1 MSHEVSVVSTLEQA
15 LEATCP
21 REVCATAMA
30 PDKKNVGALDSACN
44 RTVCGRAWLESYLA
58 ALRETSCWEA
68 LRPLLATESEKETF
82 KFGNDGTKAS
92 LERHRLPVTVGD
104 TVVCVWAS
112 VVEVPSL
119 GLLLGR
125 DFLEAIGGVIS
136 FTRRA
141 LRADHLDC
149 RRIPL
154 QQLSAGHFYLELLP
168 KTFFEDVGR
177 RWTRQGADAV
187 LEVQVSCA
195 EWARRRAAAVK
206 PNKQMHV
213 HEQLSL
219 EASSARSRRTLS
231 RSKALA
237 GDPIREGSPLP
248 YVARAQPKGRASMPP
263 PPAYVPAAS
272 RAKRVAFRWCAALAA
287 AAALSAVCPSA
298 VQQHPVGGGMEGAG
312 GDYGEGWSPSQTA
325 LSPGCHGPQV
335 RRRRVAEGRR
345 VPERP
350 IGNKI
355 GLHGRPD
362 APWNAGGQVHQGC
375 QGGDP
380 EPTGGPPPAG
390 GRGAESQRQRV
401 GVGQVTSGTQGRAAN
416 VEGRPSKA
424 GGAPARGG
432 TDRGHRGQV
441 EGQTAADRGSAE
453 SVAAAGHPRD
463 SSSELIGGPA
473 SYPDGEGRT
482 TWRSGRSSRRFAG
495 TTCTTSSTRRSHGWA
510 DGHGPSKGRGSAA
523 TNADHDRGPGPANG
537 RDARAGHA
545 AHDDN
550 AAAAA
555 APAGAG
561 WGWNP
566 LSSGQRLGL
575 SESGRG
581 YAVKLP
587 PLRQQLKSGQRLQAW
602 RKGKRDRDLVKVGAK
617 ELRDALEVTWAEDW
631 DRALSAPFVAWAS
644 DRPMPQRSGF
654 GDLLLTAAATKGH
667 AVTGSSQL
675 PAPCFLLL
683 RAVGRSPLL
692 NLRPSSRPAAEKKSL
707 EAEAAVMAEALAHRR
722 SGRHFFLELLRGAD
736 PYGTPEGRE
745 LMDEPSLF
753 DFSVNGVR
761 YVTSSPAVAKV
772 FCDKG
777 EAVDATAVLRA
788 IEEQFGVDHQTGNVT
803 ETLAAETDLE
813 SDLAVGQDGSDTEDE
828 ATNQEP
834 DKEVPVSAAVRQAVR
849 RLHENT
855 GHRSPKRLAR
865 ALVIAGAPM
874 EAVIAAKQLRCSV
887 CEEKRPPKAQ
897 RPASLPAPREAGD
910 QIALDIF
917 DAFDAV
923 GTRFS
928 ILHAVD
934 AVTRF
939 QMAEVVDKKSSQ
951 EVVRFLKE
959 RWCPVFGTPRTIVM
973 DQGREFISHEVER
986 YAIESN
992 VYLFF
997 ISVQAPWQNGL
1008 CERVGGMLKTVLAAA
1023 TASQSLMGLE
1033 EMKTGL
1039 GEALLAYNM
1048 DVGDSGFS
1056 PMQAAVGRQPLPPEN
1071 ALGNNRL
1078 GEIDS
1083 MDQPG
1088 FSRLVAVREAARMA
1102 MLRLH
1107 FSSSLRRAEKARSRN
1122 PTVAE
1127 APAVGDLVYYWREQ
1141 KYNRRGGVNK
1151 RRLLL
1156 RKWHGPGLLVAFEG
1170 NNCYVTARGTLT
1182 KVALEHVR
1190 RASPMEQIA
1199 SGEWDA
1205 VLQEVVAAAERDQ
1218 EWEMIGPAARQDDDG
1233 TEHDDLPEEGAPVS
1247 PELPRQSPVPGLRPG
1262 TEEIV
1267 SEALPEALPQQGGD
1281 VPSVSAELPRQS
1293 PVPGPGG
1300 PFLEA
1305 GAESFRGRLRE
1316 AMMRSR
1322 AERGRDL
1329 PPVSAEEFVRASASE
1344 SSAPVSR
1351 RPSTLVGPLASRA
1364 ASQEPTTPRRGSLQE
1379 PVPAGAATGSL
1390 EGDLEFGGTK
1400 RPAEVDAEALREQ
1413 ARGPGV
1419 PFDALV
1425 LEKEAVLSAA
1435 RAGEGEVHPLVR
1447 LQAQAALDRAE
1458 GRDTEAPDHGTWDGR
1473 WPLPRRTEFEAMTRC
1488 GLKWPTG
1495 REAFAVQAARKEYHW
1510 RTMTPEQRQAFK
1522 EAAAEAWNVWI
1533 KNDAV
1538 EVLSE
1543 QETEKTLATLRQRG
1557 ELHKVLTPRYVFTDK
1572 HDGVRTE
1579 TNKLPLKASARLV
1592 VPGYKDVTAFDLR
1605 KDAPTA
1611 SRTSQHLLF
1620 SVGAS
1625 KFKAGWRTGFADVK
1639 SAFLNTLLDYRS
1651 HRLQRVCRS
1660 TFAAELLGVE
1670 EGFDVGQYCRGHWAE
1685 ALGYNLAFK
1694 NADRILDL
1702 IGLIVVTDA
1711 KDTYDKGNSDT
1722 PSYGSQKS
1730 LAFTVA
1736 WLRGMIAKP
1745 NVALR
1750 WTATSNMFVD
1760 AGTKD
1765 MPQDH
1770 MRQTLDSGEWSF
1782 RYDEKYVKQAIKP
1795 KKPSAEGPAVL
1806 TGTEVAPHDPMIG
1819 FLQGLCNQPGWHK
1832 RNDMAI
1838 QVAFRAKSF
1847 RRPEPRFEPQKY
1859 PLRSTFALY
1868 HDQSGR
1874 GAWRLLEKD
1883 CRYGWQLK
1891 PLDREA
1897 PVLITL
1903 FRTHKEKET
1912 NVEAETCSSGPEQ
1925 CVKA

>member
-1 MSHEVSVVSTLEQA
+1 MAEEDKSTSAWYKVPTWDGSPATWRSFQREMQWWLCSLDVESTKKFNLAARWLLRQSGVVRQRGEEFSPKELEYTREVRAKDPEGVEIVVTPEDPFSGINKLLAALEEINGKTALDKKGELRRQFYTELSRRPGERPADFLSRFRFLVAELKSEGIDLPSSELGWFVREKLGLDPLRKQRLGSSRSFMRRILFTGGSALIPVAVGVVLRLRRPLVAPRCGARLLARGLGGRLWEPTLEEAGGKGGQQGQRRPFFSGFRSRQAFAAEVEDELPVESPEADEEELLADGGDAAPDLDEVLETEAEALAAELEQAENEGVDPNMLEQLEGYVENAAEALITMRDAKTRLQEVRRDRGFGKAGPGPSAGAGGKPSQGFKKRGVCHDCGLPGHWAGDAACNRPGAGLAKPKRGGRGGASPVSSAPSGSPHRPVQLVETFAAEAGGEEEEHVSHEVSVVSTLEQA

-21 REVCATAMA
+21 R
-30 PDKKNVGALDSACN
+30 
-44 RTVCGRAWLESYLA
+44 
-58 ALRETSCWEA
+58 EA

-154 QQLSAGHFYLELLP
+154 QQLSAGHFYLDLLP

-177 RWTRQGADAV
+177 RWTRQGADGV
-187 LEVQVSCA
+187 LEVQAPLPMLQGPGRREERVCHRLRRMCLRLLERNVWHFVGVLLWLLQRPSLRYVPLPYSNTRSVEEWKEQA
-195 EWARRRAAAVK
+195 EAMVKGGALPRRHFRLAVMGRKFEDVGLLKDAGYLRDRLGIKLAFMEDPMLPGMLAARYTKGVKAAIQNQLVDRLRKEAEEQRAK
-206 PNKQMHV
+206 GK
-213 HEQLSL
+213 EL
-219 EASSARSRRTLS
+219 ESARSL
-231 RSKALA
+231 L
-237 GDPIREGSPLP
+237 G
-248 YVARAQPKGRASMPP
+248 PKGGLPTLKADLLRLAVLLHVEVQTGDTVDKLKAKLRPTVEALKVLP
-263 PPAYVPAAS
+263 QPATRGVAAAS
-272 RAKRVAFRWCAALAA
+272 SSAAPPSI
-287 AAALSAVCPSA
+287 SAVPRA
-298 VQQHPVGGGMEGAG
+298 ELPGGAG
-312 GDYGEGWSPSQTA
+312 E
-325 LSPGCHGPQV
+325 V
-335 RRRRVAEGRR
+335 REDS
-345 VPERP
+345 PERP
-350 IGNKI
+350 AQRA
-355 GLHGRPD
+355 LPEVRT
-362 APWNAGGQVHQGC
+362 AGPMAL
-375 QGGDP
+375 DP
-380 EPTGGPPPAG
+380 
-390 GRGAESQRQRV
+390 QREEVLLQQMQTMIEARDQRM
-401 GVGQVTSGTQGRAAN
+401 
-416 VEGRPSKA
+416 EGMLAQAMQRMMTMQQQLLLQQEQA
-424 GGAPARGG
+424 
-432 TDRGHRGQV
+432 
-441 EGQTAADRGSAE
+441 
-453 SVAAAGHPRD
+453 
-463 SSSELIGGPA
+463 
-473 SYPDGEGRT
+473 GEG
-482 TWRSGRSSRRFAG
+482 SLSPPDSDMGFRRV
-495 TTCTTSSTRRSHGWA
+495 
-510 DGHGPSKGRGSAA
+510 D
-523 TNADHDRGPGPANG
+523 
-537 RDARAGHA
+537 
-545 AHDDN
+545 
-550 AAAAA
+550 
-555 APAGAG
+555 
-561 WGWNP
+561 
-566 LSSGQRLGL
+566 
-575 SESGRG
+575 E
-581 YAVKLP
+581 
-587 PLRQQLKSGQRLQAW
+587 AW

-631 DRALSAPFVAWAS
+631 DSALSAPFVAWAS
-644 DRPMPQRSGF
+644 DRPMSQRSGF
-654 GDLLLTAAATKGH
+654 GDLLLAKAAAKGH
-667 AVTGSSQL
+667 AVTWSSRL
-675 PAPCFLLL
+675 PAPFFLLL
-683 RAVGRSPLL
+683 RAVGRSPFL

-707 EAEAAVMAEALAHRR
+707 DAEAAVMAQALAHRR
-722 SGRHFFLELLRGAD
+722 SGRHFFLELLR
-736 PYGTPEGRE
+736 GTPEGRE

-753 DFSVNGVR
+753 DFSVNGIR

-777 EAVDATAVLRA
+777 EAVDATALLSA
-788 IEEQFGVDHQTGNVT
+788 IEEQFGMDHKPGNVT
-803 ETLAAETDLE
+803 EALAAETDLE
-813 SDLAVGQDGSDTEDE
+813 SDFAGGHDGTDTEDE
-828 ATNQEP
+828 AVNQEP

-849 RLHENT
+849 RLRENT

-1056 PMQAAVGRQPLPPEN
+1056 PMQAAVGRQPLPPGD

-1156 RKWHGPGLLVAFEG
+1156 RKWHG
-1170 NNCYVTARGTLT
+1170 TLT

-1233 TEHDDLPEEGAPVS
+1233 TEHDDLPEEGAPVRCLS
-1247 PELPRQSPVPGLRPG
+1247 K
-1262 TEEIV
+1262 
-1267 SEALPEALPQQGGD
+1267 
-1281 VPSVSAELPRQS
+1281 
-1293 PVPGPGG
+1293 
-1300 PFLEA
+1300 
-1305 GAESFRGRLRE
+1305 
-1316 AMMRSR
+1316 
-1322 AERGRDL
+1322 
-1329 PPVSAEEFVRASASE
+1329 
-1344 SSAPVSR
+1344 
-1351 RPSTLVGPLASRA
+1351 
-1364 ASQEPTTPRRGSLQE
+1364 
-1379 PVPAGAATGSL
+1379 AAT
-1390 EGDLEFGGTK
+1390 
-1400 RPAEVDAEALREQ
+1400 
-1413 ARGPGV
+1413 
-1419 PFDALV
+1419 
-1425 LEKEAVLSAA
+1425 
-1435 RAGEGEVHPLVR
+1435 
-1447 LQAQAALDRAE
+1447 
-1458 GRDTEAPDHGTWDGR
+1458 
-1473 WPLPRRTEFEAMTRC
+1473 C
-1488 GLKWPTG
+1488 
-1495 REAFAVQAARKEYHW
+1495 
-1510 RTMTPEQRQAFK
+1510 
-1522 EAAAEAWNVWI
+1522 
-1533 KNDAV
+1533 
-1538 EVLSE
+1538 
-1543 QETEKTLATLRQRG
+1543 
-1557 ELHKVLTPRYVFTDK
+1557 
-1572 HDGVRTE
+1572 
-1579 TNKLPLKASARLV
+1579 
-1592 VPGYKDVTAFDLR
+1592 
-1605 KDAPTA
+1605 
-1611 SRTSQHLLF
+1611 
-1620 SVGAS
+1620 
-1625 KFKAGWRTGFADVK
+1625 
-1639 SAFLNTLLDYRS
+1639 
-1651 HRLQRVCRS
+1651 LQR
-1660 TFAAELLGVE
+1660 
-1670 EGFDVGQYCRGHWAE
+1670 
-1685 ALGYNLAFK
+1685 ALNSRDNLQFQ
-1694 NADRILDL
+1694 DQSVVVIPILDL

-1750 WTATSNMFVD
+1750 W
-1760 AGTKD
+1760 
-1765 MPQDH
+1765 
-1770 MRQTLDSGEWSF
+1770 QTLDSGEWSF

-1795 KKPSAEGPAVL
+1795 KKPLAEGPAVL

-1883 CRYGWQLK
+1883 CRYGRQLK

-1912 NVEAETCSSGPEQ
+1912 NVESEMRSSGPEQ
-1925 CVKA
+1925 CEQA